1 MAHVLNIDNLTLN
14 PKEETTFENVKKFL
28 AALTYMRPEIK
39 QLHAIDTG
47 VTMKQQIV
55 IPSLLGKT
63 GLKGSS
69 TCDRQASGARA
80 TLSEKYMEPVI
91 IEDTFV
97 MCPKAE
103 LDPLFKAHYDKI
115 QKFRDIY
122 EFEGASDEQIFLGL
136 LMSESIN
143 AAIWRAAWLGD
154 TAVAA
159 AGATTAGLLSA
170 ADIKFYNYFDGFLKQ
185 IIAGVGAGTIKRYEI
200 TENAQVTKEAQ
211 MTLASGRAIEIFE
224 EVVTKADIRLKQDP
238 KAQIYVSSDEMFEN
252 AKKYLRDKSLAF
264 ELTTTMEGLPLL
276 KWDGK
281 PVVNCESMFG
291 LANKTDFAQTSAGD
305 AYRLPHIVIFST
317 PENLRLH
324 TLNEND
330 FADIESWYNRD
341 ERKQKLAYGLTLDAT
356 VVQEHLVSVAY

>member
-1 MAHVLNIDNLTLN
+1 MTHVLNIDALTLN
-14 PKEETTFENVKKFL
+14 PKEETTFENVNKFL
-28 AALTYMRPEIK
+28 AALTYRRPEIK

-80 TLSEKYMEPVI
+80 TLTEKYMEPVI
-91 IEDTFV
+91 IEDTFA

-103 LDPLFKAHYDKI
+103 LDPLFKAHFDKI

-136 LMSESIN
+136 LLSESIN

-185 IIAGVGAGTIKRYEI
+185 IIAGVGAGSIKRYEI
-200 TENAQVTKEAQ
+200 TENAQETKEAQ
-211 MTLASGRAIEIFE
+211 MTLDSGWAIAIFE
-224 EVVTKADIRLKQDP
+224 EVKTKADIRLKQNP
-238 KAQIYVSSDEMFEN
+238 AAQFYVTDEIFEN
-252 AKKYLRDKSLAF
+252 AKKYLRDKSMAF
-264 ELTTTMEGLPLL
+264 ELTTTMEGLPML
-276 KWDGK
+276 KWDGN
-281 PVVNCESMFG
+281 PVINCESMFG
-291 LANKTDFAQTSAGD
+291 LANKTDFAQTSAGT
-305 AYRLPHIVIFST
+305 AYRLPHIVILST